1 VAGAQRF
8 VVRQGDAM
16 RPVEI
21 LADGRVR
28 VGEPGGG
35 SIARSRGLVQ
45 PPHAGDEGDPGDV
58 FVVRAVSPGEYVV
71 ASGVRTWRVAVAGPP
86 EARWVGSEGL
96 TACLDVQPEGQ
107 ARGPRARAVHGGL
120 AAPMPGTVIDVAVGV
135 GQQVRAG
142 DLLLTLEAMKMEL
155 PIRAPRDGVVSAIRC
170 APGELVQPGPPL
182 VEIT

>member
-1 VAGAQRF
+1 VAATRRFIVQQR
-8 VVRQGDAM
+8 DSAT
-16 RPVEI
+16 PVEV

-28 VGEPGGG
+28 VG
-35 SIARSRGLVQ
+35 AQ
-45 PPHAGDEGDPGDV
+45 GDEFAV
-58 FVVRAVSPGEYVV
+58 TAVSPGEYVV
-71 ASGVRTWRVAVAGPP
+71 ASGLRTWRVAVAGPP
-86 EARWVGSEGL
+86 EARWVGSEGV

-107 ARGPRARAVHGGL
+107 ARAPRTRAAHGGL

-155 PIRAPRDGVVSAIRC
+155 PIRAPKDGVVSAIRC
-170 APGELVQPGPPL
+170 VPGELVRPGPPL

>member
-1 VAGAQRF
+1 
-8 VVRQGDAM
+8 M
-16 RPVEI
+16 TLVEI

-28 VGEPGGG
+28 VGEPRDG
-35 SIARSRGLVQ
+35 SIDRSLGRGQ
-45 PPHAGDEGDPGDV
+45 PSYAGCESGPSDL
-58 FVVRAVSPGEYVV
+58 FVVTAVSPGEYVV

-86 EARWVGSEGL
+86 EARWAGSEGA
-96 TACLDVQPEGQ
+96 TACIDVQPEGQ
-107 ARGPRARAVHGGL
+107 ARAARARAAHGGL
-120 AAPMPGTVIDVAVGV
+120 TAPMPGTVVDVAVGV

-182 VEIT
+182 VELT

>member
-1 VAGAQRF
+1 MAGTQRF
-8 VVRQGDAM
+8 IVRHGDTTT
-16 RPVEI
+16 PVEV

-28 VGEPGGG
+28 VGT
-35 SIARSRGLVQ
+35 Q
-45 PPHAGDEGDPGDV
+45 GDEFAV
-58 FVVRAVSPGEYVV
+58 TAVSPGEYVV
-71 ASGVRTWRVAVAGPP
+71 TSRVRTWRVAVAGPS
-86 EARWVGSEGL
+86 EARWVGSEGV
-96 TACLDVQPEGQ
+96 TACLDVQPEGR
-107 ARGPRARAVHGGL
+107 ARAPRTRAVHGAL

>member
-1 VAGAQRF
+1 VAGPQRF
-8 VVRQGDAM
+8 VVRQGDSAT
-16 RPVEI
+16 PVEV

-35 SIARSRGLVQ
+35 LTTRSRGQIQ
-45 PPHAGDEGDPGDV
+45 PPYAGCETGPSDV
-58 FVVRAVSPGEYVV
+58 FVVTAVAPGEYVV

-96 TACLDVQPEGQ
+96 TACIDVQPEGQ
-107 ARGPRARAVHGGL
+107 ARAGRARGAHGGL
-120 AAPMPGTVIDVAVGV
+120 TAPMPGTVIDVAVGV
-135 GQQVRAG
+135 GQHVQAG